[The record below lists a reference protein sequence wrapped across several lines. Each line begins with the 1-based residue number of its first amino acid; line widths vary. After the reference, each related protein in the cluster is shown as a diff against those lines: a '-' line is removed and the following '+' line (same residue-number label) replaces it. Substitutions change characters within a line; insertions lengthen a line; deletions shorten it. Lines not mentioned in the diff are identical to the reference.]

1 MKDGETFSDRFF
13 DFSEDDCSRQE
24 KSTTMVMQF
33 SIGGG
38 GGGGAV
44 GSISAVSR
52 VRSLIFP
59 EETFRGMSAVSFSRT
74 AAGNRA

>member
-38 GGGGAV
+38 GGAV

-52 VRSLIFP
+52 VRSLILP

>member
-38 GGGGAV
+38 GGSG
-44 GSISAVSR
+44 R
-52 VRSLIFP
+52 LD
-59 EETFRGMSAVSFSRT
+59 FRRLPGPVFDPPR
-74 AAGNRA
+74 RDL

>member
-38 GGGGAV
+38 GGGGS
-44 GSISAVSR
+44 GR
-52 VRSLIFP
+52 LD
-59 EETFRGMSAVSFSRT
+59 FRRHPGPVFDLPR
-74 AAGNRA
+74 RDL